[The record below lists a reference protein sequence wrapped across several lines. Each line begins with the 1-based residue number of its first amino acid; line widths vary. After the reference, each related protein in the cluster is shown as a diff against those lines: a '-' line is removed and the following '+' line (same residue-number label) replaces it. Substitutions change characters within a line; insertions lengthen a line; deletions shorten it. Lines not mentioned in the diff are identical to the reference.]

1 MKVYQIVLSLLALG
15 TGLHAADPNPNELP
29 SSAISC
35 MQQLFPS
42 SEWNSTAYLCADD
55 SRQTA
60 LVDCVTSNGTT
71 KEEFITQRLTEESC
85 NIKPRQGPPLIE
97 GSTLAPLILAT
108 FFFTIRISAK
118 SFNLGGGWGW
128 DDLTIIISYVMGV
141 AMFVLNI
148 YMIKYGFGK
157 NIWDIPFDDIT
168 QFYKYFQGF
177 AVMYKI
183 QISLAKISVCLFL
196 LRIFQSRMFRTLAY
210 TLIGINASIGI
221 TWALVDGLRCSPV
234 HLAWDGWANED
245 PGTCIDFI
253 DAILGNCLVNII
265 VDAIMVLMPVYEV
278 SKLQLP
284 LYKKLTV
291 GLMFVMGSVLTIIG
305 IIRVV
310 VFWNNR
316 WGQNQT
322 AGIYPLIHWSV
333 IESQVAIICA
343 CLPSSRALLNHF
355 FPGIFSGSTKR
366 TYATGPSNWYAKG
379 QSNGQSKIN
388 KSVSYT
394 VQYSS
399 SSQRDDSN
407 DLNDSND
414 SNSVVQLVDIDR
426 KPNY

>member
-1 MKVYQIVLSLLALG
+1 MKVSQIVLSLLALG
-15 TGLHAADPNPNELP
+15 VGLHAADPDPNEFP

-35 MQQLFPS
+35 LQQLFQG
-42 SEWNSTAYLCADD
+42 EWNTTTYLCADKA
-55 SRQTA
+55 RQTA
-60 LVDCVTSNGTT
+60 LVDCVAKNGTT
-71 KEEFITQRLTEESC
+71 KEEFR
-85 NIKPRQGPPLIE
+85 PPLIE

-108 FFFTIRISAK
+108 FFFTVRIGAK

-128 DDLTIIISYVMGV
+128 DDLTIIISYVMGL
-141 AMFVLNI
+141 AMFVLNV

-157 NIWDIPFDDIT
+157 NIWDIPFADVT

-221 TWALVDGLRCSPV
+221 TWALVDGLRCTPV
-234 HLAWDGWANED
+234 HLAWDGWKNED

-253 DAILGNCLVNII
+253 AAILGNCLVNII

-284 LYKKLTV
+284 LYKKLSV

-355 FPGIFSGSTKR
+355 FPGVFSGSTKR

-399 SSQRDDSN
+399 TSQRDSSHRD
-407 DLNDSND
+407 DSND
-414 SNSVVQLVDIDR
+414 SNSVVQLVDLDTKR
-426 KPNY
+426 NY

>member
-1 MKVYQIVLSLLALG
+1 MKVYQILLSLLAFG
-15 TGLHAADPNPNELP
+15 VGVHAADPDPNVLP
-29 SSAISC
+29 QSAILC
-35 MQQLFPS
+35 MKQLFPT
-42 SEWNSTAYLCADD
+42 SEWNSTTYLCADA
-55 SRQTA
+55 SRQAT
-60 LVDCVTSNGTT
+60 LVDCVTNNGTT
-71 KEEFITQRLTEESC
+71 KEEFITQRLTEKSC
-85 NIKPRQGPPLIE
+85 DIKPRQGPPLVE
-97 GSTLAPLILAT
+97 GATLAPLILAT
-108 FFFTIRISAK
+108 IFFTIRIAAK
-118 SFNLGGGWGW
+118 SCNLGGGWGL
-128 DDLTIIISYVMGV
+128 DDVTIIISYVRCHSGV
-141 AMFVLNI
+141 MVN
-148 YMIKYGFGK
+148 MIKYGFGK

-168 QFYKYFQGF
+168 QFYKYFQGL

-234 HLAWDGWANED
+234 HLAWDGWSNEE

-291 GLMFVMGSVLTIIG
+291 GLMFVMGSVLTVIG

-343 CLPSSRALLNHF
+343 CLPSSRALVNHF
-355 FPGIFSGSTKR
+355 FPGILSGSTRR
-366 TYATGPSNWYAKG
+366 TYATGPSNWYAKA

-394 VQYSS
+394 VQYST
-399 SSQRDDSN
+399 SSQRDDSH
-407 DLNDSND
+407 D
-414 SNSVVQLVDIDR
+414 SNSVVQLVDLDH
-426 KPNY
+426 KPPQY